1 MTFYVEP
8 RNPLPSP
15 SSHILPTRQANRSV
29 EEQATTPTI
38 SIIFNPSLRVD
49 DRLPDTILVSSNQ
62 VHFYVHR
69 HRILSSS
76 YNAFNARL
84 HDVVSFA
91 RGTLPTLYLPDS
103 GDVLNV
109 VVHTMYGL
117 SCVHFHPA
125 FDTVAAALP
134 ALARYGVPLGPSPD
148 PTAPTSHAGPVHE
161 LVLAHAPYHPIDT
174 YALAARHGLDGAAV
188 AASGHLL
195 AFDLSLVTDALATAM
210 GPVYLKRLFLLHQAR
225 RAALREILLRAPAR
239 AAAHPPCDGRALLR
253 EWALVTASLVW
264 DVTPGEWFVFVGRG
278 LGTGG

>member
-1 MTFYVEP
+1 MGEKGRRIRELTALVQKRFKFPDNSLELYAEKVQYRGLSQCKSLRDKLLGGRWAAP
-8 RNPLPSP
+8 ALPVSPQSPAAAASTAMAPAPLP
-15 SSHILPTRQANRSV
+15 
-29 EEQATTPTI
+29 
-38 SIIFNPSLRVD
+38 
-49 DRLPDTILVSSNQ
+49 
-62 VHFYVHR
+62 
-69 HRILSSS
+69 
-76 YNAFNARL
+76 
-84 HDVVSFA
+84 
-91 RGTLPTLYLPDS
+91 
-103 GDVLNV
+103 
-109 VVHTMYGL
+109 
-117 SCVHFHPA
+117 
-125 FDTVAAALP
+125 
-134 ALARYGVPLGPSPD
+134 
-148 PTAPTSHAGPVHE
+148 PVQQ

-264 DVTPGEWFVFVGRG
+264 DVTPGEWFVFVNRG